1 MAQVKTASMAQE
13 QESVRIEY
21 RSVNI
26 GISSTILI
34 VLAILVLLL
43 GMVVWFDGK
52 IDSAR
57 TELRQDIKDSE
68 TRILNAIKGDTP

>member
-1 MAQVKTASMAQE
+1 MAQE

-34 VLAILVLLL
+34 VLAILALLL